1 MLALSFDFG
10 SSNENQRVAIRT
22 TEGPLLIIA
31 GPGTGKT
38 FTLIKRVMY
47 LIETQNIKPES
58 IMLVTF
64 TEKAAKEIITRLSN
78 EMLEKN
84 INLNI
89 NEMYIG
95 TIHSVCLRILKEN
108 LDYTSLK
115 KNYRIMDDFDQQ
127 YFLFQNY
134 WKHFNSIENIDL
146 IISPKGSIWDRVSKL
161 RKYINLLSEELI
173 DIDKLLLSSEVIAEV
188 IGKVLSKYK
197 MLRLENN
204 FLDFSSIQTETYEL
218 LKIESNGVLEKL
230 QNKVKYLM
238 VDEYQDTNYIQEQ
251 LAFLISNKT
260 NNLCVVGDDD
270 QGLYRFRGATIRNI
284 LEFETYFPECTRVI
298 LNDNYR
304 SEKEIISFYNEF
316 IDNTQGRDFSFRWD
330 EYRFNKTI
338 NASKKNQG
346 KYGSVAKIVAE
357 DYPNLNEK
365 ISEFITE
372 LYSSKKITN
381 YNQIAF
387 LFRSVK
393 NEKVK
398 ELSRHLEARGISVYS
413 PRSDMFF
420 ERYEVKLVIG
430 TLLLMFPMML
440 DEIKQNEKTWLNAIY
455 TYYSNCMNLT
465 VKELKKIEHQ
475 ELSKFIKLKARDH
488 LLLPEQNKALDYS
501 ISQLVYQLL
510 QYDLFAKLVTVDL
523 NKGLT
528 DTLQSRN
535 ISILINTI
543 IKFEFS
549 MGINILTPVN
559 VTKVINNLFSEFL
572 LFLYEG
578 GVSEYEDETE
588 YAPSGCVSFLTIHQ
602 SKGMEFPIVIVG
614 SLFSNPRDRQDEIL
628 TFIEDKFANRKTYE
642 PRKNIKYFDFWRLYY
657 TAFSRAQDL
666 LLLIGVNEPRG
677 VSKYF
682 ETHFNKLS
690 ETIDVENLKV
700 SEIKDSSLK
709 MQYSFTSDVQLYENC
724 QTQYLF
730 FRELGYEQV
739 SYGTTLF
746 GSVVHET
753 IEDIH
758 KSVLAGETEKINAD
772 SINIWLR
779 INYETISRREKK
791 YLSPR
796 FIETAY
802 KQVLSYFE
810 NRESQWGLIR
820 EAEVPVSLVKD
831 NYILS
836 GKIDLI
842 QGENDTYEI
851 VDFKTEKKPDL
862 FNEPEKIEV
871 SRRQLEVYAHI
882 LNERYGYEISKLK
895 IYYTSEL
902 DSNPIIEFT
911 KDDYSI
917 NKTIE
922 GFTNVVNQIE
932 TNQFGG
938 KAKDVRICR
947 NCDMR
952 YYCKTN

>member
-1 MLALSFDFG
+1 MNFNFG
-10 SSNENQRVAIRT
+10 LSNENQRIAIQT

-38 FTLIKRVMY
+38 FTLIKRVMF
-47 LIETQNIKPES
+47 LIETKNVKPEN

-108 LDYTSLK
+108 LEYSKLK
-115 KNYRIMDDFDQQ
+115 KNYRILDDFDQQ

-146 IISPKGSIWDRVSKL
+146 VISSRESIWERVSQL
-161 RKYINLLSEELI
+161 RKYINLLAEELI
-173 DIDKLLLSSEVIAEV
+173 DIDRLIISNDEVANV
-188 IGKVLSKYK
+188 IGAILRKYK
-197 MLRLENN
+197 ELRLENN
-204 FLDFSSIQTETYEL
+204 FLDFSSIQTETFDML
-218 LKIESNGVLEKL
+218 NFRSNGILEKL
-230 QNKVKYLM
+230 QEKVQYVM
-238 VDEYQDTNYIQEQ
+238 IDEYQDTNYIQEQ
-251 LAFLISNKT
+251 LAFLIASKN

-284 LEFETYFPECTRVI
+284 LEFENNFPNCQKVV
-298 LNDNYR
+298 LSDNYR
-304 SEKEIISFYNEF
+304 SERDIIRFYNRFMETT
-316 IDNTQGRDFSFRWD
+316 NGRDFSFDWD
-330 EYRFNKTI
+330 DYRFTKRI
-338 NASKKNQG
+338 NASKDYHGDYN
-346 KYGSVAKIVAE
+346 SVAKITAD
-357 DYPNLNEK
+357 DYHGLNEK
-365 ISEFITE
+365 IADFVNTSKSSNIITD
-372 LYSSKKITN
+372 

-393 NEKVK
+393 NEKVR
-398 ELSRHLEARGISVYS
+398 ELSRYLESRGINVYS

-420 ERYEVKLVIG
+420 ERYEIRLFIG
-430 TLLLMFPMML
+430 TLLLMFPSIIS
-440 DEIKQNEKTWLNAIY
+440 DIETNDKTWLNAIY
-455 TYYSNCMNLT
+455 DYYLNTIKLAM
-465 VKELKKIEHQ
+465 K
-475 ELSKFIKLKARDH
+475 ELSKTENERLSNFVKIKARDH
-488 LLLPEQNKALDYS
+488 VLLSEQEKALDYS
-501 ISQLVYQLL
+501 ISQLLYQLL
-510 QYDLFAKLVTVDL
+510 QFDLFANLVSVDL
-523 NKGLT
+523 NNGLT

-535 ISILINTI
+535 ISILINTV

-549 MGINILTPVN
+549 NGINILTPGN
-559 VTKVINNLFSEFL
+559 IRKVQSGLFSEFF

-578 GVSEYEDETE
+578 GVSEYEDDSE
-588 YAPSGCVSFLTIHQ
+588 YAPSGCVSFMTIHQ
-602 SKGMEFPIVIVG
+602 SKGMEFPIVLVG
-614 SLFSNPRDRQDEIL
+614 SLFSTPRSRSDEIL
-628 TFIEDKFANRKTYE
+628 EFIEDNYAKRRPFE

-657 TAFSRAQDL
+657 TAFSRAQNL
-666 LLLIGVNEPRG
+666 LLLIGANEPRG
-677 VSKYF
+677 ISKYF
-682 ETHFNKLS
+682 EDDFNKLS
-690 ETIDVENLKV
+690 EEIEVGRLKP
-700 SEIKDSSLK
+700 EKIKSSQLK
-709 MQYSFTSDVQLYENC
+709 SQYSFTSDIQIYENC

-758 KSVLAGETEKINAD
+758 KSVIKGETDKINAD
-772 SINIWLR
+772 SINMWLT

-796 FIETAY
+796 FLETAY
-802 KQVLSYFE
+802 KQVLHYFE
-810 NRESQWGLIR
+810 NKQSQWGMIR

-831 NYILS
+831 DYILS

-862 FNEPEKIEV
+862 FSEKEKIEM

-895 IYYTSEL
+895 IYYTSEI
-902 DSNPIIEFT
+902 DSNPIIEFK

-917 NKTIE
+917 TKTIE
-922 GFTNVVNQIE
+922 GFTEVVHQIE
-932 TNQFGG
+932 DNQFGG

-947 NCDMR
+947 NCDLR